1 MRAAV
6 FAFAAGVAALP
17 AYQAAPELVRL
28 LQPAPA
34 YAGTD
39 ATCEPLR
46 FSVYFQQDQAELTG
60 AAKTTLDFAGHAVSG
75 CTIEALTIQSESDAV
90 STPEGRKL
98 AGLRGAALLRELN
111 SRGVAPSAVVIS
123 AVETG
128 EPASAEPGPAR
139 MQLSIV
145 PAHADGQVVAG
156 AGAPA
161 RQQSTPDRAPLGR
174 DI

>member
-6 FAFAAGVAALP
+6 FAFAAGIAAIPAYHAALE
-17 AYQAAPELVRL
+17 AVRL

-34 YAGTD
+34 YAGAE

-46 FSVYFQQDQAELTG
+46 FSVYFQHDQAELTG
-60 AAKTTLDFAGHAVSG
+60 AAKTTLDFAGHAVDG
-75 CTIEALTIQSESDAV
+75 CTIEALTIQADSDTV

-111 SRGVAPSAVVIS
+111 IRGVAPTAIVIG
-123 AVETG
+123 AAETG

-139 MQLSIV
+139 MQVSVV
-145 PAHADGQVVAG
+145 PTRADDQVA

-161 RQQSTPDRAPLGR
+161 RQQGALDRPEPGR

>member
-6 FAFAAGVAALP
+6 LAFAAGIAAVP

-34 YAGTD
+34 YAGTET

-46 FSVYFQQDQAELTG
+46 FSVYFQHDQAELTG
-60 AAKTTLDFAGHAVSG
+60 AAKTTLDFAGHAVNG
-75 CTIEALTIQSESDAV
+75 CAIEALTIQADADTV

-98 AGLRGAALLRELN
+98 SGLRGAALLRELN
-111 SRGVAPSAVVIS
+111 ARGVAPGAIVIS
-123 AVETG
+123 AAETG

-145 PAHADGQVVAG
+145 PAATHGQVAAG
-156 AGAPA
+156 SPA
-161 RQQSTPDRAPLGR
+161 RQQRTPDRAPAGR

>member
-6 FAFAAGVAALP
+6 FAFAAGIAAIP
-17 AYQAAPELVRL
+17 AYQAAPDLVRL
-28 LQPAPA
+28 LQPTPA

-39 ATCEPLR
+39 STCEPLR
-46 FSVYFQQDQAELTG
+46 FSVYFQHDQAELTG
-60 AAKTTLDFAGHAVSG
+60 AAKTTLDFAGHAMDG
-75 CTIEALTIQSESDAV
+75 CAIEALTIQADSDAV

-111 SRGVAPSAVVIS
+111 TRGVAASAIVIG

-145 PAHADGQVVAG
+145 PARAEGQVVAG
-156 AGAPA
+156 APA
-161 RQQSTPDRAPLGR
+161 RQTTDRSSAGR

>member
-6 FAFAAGVAALP
+6 FAFAAGIAALP
-17 AYQAAPELVRL
+17 AYQAAPEAIRL
-28 LQPAPA
+28 LQPTPA
-34 YAGTD
+34 YAAPE

-46 FSVYFQQDQAELTG
+46 FSVYFQHDQAELTG
-60 AAKTTLDFAGHAVSG
+60 AAKTTLDFAGHAVDG
-75 CTIEALTIQSESDAV
+75 CMIDALTIQADADAV

-111 SRGVAPSAVVIS
+111 TRGVAPGAVVIS
-123 AVETG
+123 AAETG

-145 PAHADGQVVAG
+145 PAGSHGQVVAG
-156 AGAPA
+156 APA
-161 RQQSTPDRAPLGR
+161 REQSAPHETQAGR

>member
-17 AYQAAPELVRL
+17 AYQAAPDFVRL
-28 LQPAPA
+28 LQPTPA
-34 YAGTD
+34 YAGTEGN
-39 ATCEPLR
+39 CEPLR
-46 FSVYFQQDQAELTG
+46 FTVYFQHDQAELTG
-60 AAKTTLDFAGHAVSG
+60 AAKTTLDFAGHAVNG
-75 CTIEALTIQSESDAV
+75 CAIDALTIQADADTV

-98 AGLRGAALLRELN
+98 SGLRGAALLRELN
-111 SRGVAPSAVVIS
+111 ARGVAPGAIVIS
-123 AVETG
+123 AAETQ

-145 PAHADGQVVAG
+145 PARREGQVVAG
-156 AGAPA
+156 SPA
-161 RQQSTPDRAPLGR
+161 SQARTPDRASAGR

>member
-17 AYQAAPELVRL
+17 AYQAAPEMVRL
-28 LQPAPA
+28 LQPTPA
-34 YAGTD
+34 YAGTE

-46 FSVYFQQDQAELTG
+46 FSVYFQHDQAELTG
-60 AAKTTLDFAGHAVSG
+60 AAKTTLDFAGHAVNG
-75 CTIEALTIQSESDAV
+75 CTIDALTIQADADTI

-98 AGLRGAALLRELN
+98 SGLRGATLLRELN
-111 SRGVAPSAVVIS
+111 ARGVAPGAVVIS
-123 AVETG
+123 AAETG

-139 MQLSIV
+139 VQLSIV
-145 PAHADGQVVAG
+145 PAHTQGQVVAG
-156 AGAPA
+156 APA
-161 RQQSTPDRAPLGR
+161 RQERAPERPSAGR